1 MYERLMGHLLDL
13 VLREAMKPIL
23 TADCVSEAAGAEVSR
38 VYRSLQHIRLVFPS
52 AEGGSD
58 NEALQRVCGS
68 WVKFLA
74 LTDLLEFSLSDVA
87 EWLPRKKFATFTGS
101 EMTALIKALFED
113 TPRRQTL
120 LASILQMSS

>member
-1 MYERLMGHLLDL
+1 MG
-13 VLREAMKPIL
+13 
-23 TADCVSEAAGAEVSR
+23 SR
-38 VYRSLQHIRLVFPS
+38 VEPS
-52 AEGGSD
+52 
-58 NEALQRVCGS
+58 GS